1 VHTLHVRHILI
12 ESDNFFLTLILARSF
27 IVVLLVL
34 EMEGEGVDDT
44 SEALAMRH
52 SDVID
57 GRVLIGRFK
66 E

>member
-1 VHTLHVRHILI
+1 MLDIYSSKVII
-12 ESDNFFLTLILARSF
+12 SSFTLILGRSF

-57 GRVLIGRFK
+57 GRVLIGRYK
-66 E
+66 K